1 MMSDTLVAQRFNYS
15 ALPTDVADTA
25 RAVAD
30 RIKGRHKR
38 QMEAIIETGRDLL
51 AMKELL
57 EHGQFQEW
65 LHAEFTWTDRTARNY
80 MQVVE
85 QFADK
90 TEIIS
95 DLPPTEVYRL
105 ASPSTPPSVRDAVVS
120 RLEAGERIEP
130 VEVRELVRVAKED
143 NRRVKAEAKMSP
155 RQRKTREQ
163 RRAEEERASQE
174 YRRRQEATEQ
184 AVAEL
189 ANFLADILGPALP
202 DVLRRIEIAKSKG
215 AYLGNVIHLLQER
228 ALA

>member
-1 MMSDTLVAQRFNYS
+1 MSDTLVAQRFNYS

-65 LHAEFTWTDRTARNY
+65 LHAEFAWTDRTARNY

-120 RLEAGERIEP
+120 RLEAGRR
-130 VEVRELVRVAKED
+130 VEVRELVRNAKED
-143 NRRVKAEAKMSP
+143 ARRVKAEAQMSP
-155 RQRKTREQ
+155 RQRKTRAQKRDE
-163 RRAEEERASQE
+163 
-174 YRRRQEATEQ
+174 
-184 AVAEL
+184 
-189 ANFLADILGPALP
+189 
-202 DVLRRIEIAKSKG
+202 
-215 AYLGNVIHLLQER
+215 QER
-228 ALA
+228 ARQEGRIRHETA